1 MVKRALLFLSATLFA
16 CSLASAGSGT
26 IPAGTVIH
34 CRLAQTLSTRANSAR
49 DPFTATI
56 SEPVMVNG
64 QAMIPAGA
72 TLEGRIV
79 ALETPGRIRGVG
91 EMQLSPENIASTDG
105 RTYPLGAVLTNAYGA
120 QGVKVSGAEGTLT
133 GPSGKWNDLKE
144 VGIGMGG
151 GGFLGTLIGG
161 VHGAFVGG
169 AIGGAAALADT
180 LRKRGPALTLPT
192 GTELQFQLTRD
203 LVIQ

>member
-1 MVKRALLFLSATLFA
+1 MVKRALLFLSTILITCPITWA
-16 CSLASAGSGT
+16 AGST

-34 CRLAQTLSTRANSAR
+34 CRLTQTLSTKANSAR

-56 SEPVMVNG
+56 SEPVMING
-64 QAMIPAGA
+64 QAVIPAGA
-72 TLEGRIV
+72 TIEGRIV
-79 ALETPGRIRGVG
+79 ALETPGRLRGVG

-105 RTYPLGAVLTNAYGA
+105 HTYPVGAVLTNAYGA

-133 GPSGKWNDLKE
+133 GPSGKWNDVKE

-203 LVIQ
+203 LNIQ